1 MDNADKSHYC
11 NNDLIGFLAL
21 VNCKLILPFEEL
33 FRGELTNLQ
42 LLTLC
47 ALRQSGE
54 VSVKSLAERLY
65 LSKQQLTKI
74 LSKLCEEG
82 YVERRRHPS
91 DGRIVLVCLSE
102 ETSKL
107 FDERHSRFSSAANRV
122 IERYDCKQDVDRF
135 NELITEIN
143 RILSAM
149 PGHAIEQA
157 DSAE

>member
-1 MDNADKSHYC
+1 MDNYSQQHSG
-11 NNDLIGFLAL
+11 DLIGFLSL
-21 VNCKLILPFEEL
+21 VNCKLLLPFEEL

-82 YVERRRHPS
+82 YVERRRHPI
-91 DGRIVLVCLSE
+91 DGRIVLVRLSDR
-102 ETSKL
+102 TSKL
-107 FDERHSRFSSAANRV
+107 FDERHDRFSTAANRV
-122 IERYDCKQDVDRF
+122 IERYDCVQDVDRF
-135 NELITEIN
+135 NELISELN
-143 RILSAM
+143 RILSSM

-157 DSAE
+157 DIAE